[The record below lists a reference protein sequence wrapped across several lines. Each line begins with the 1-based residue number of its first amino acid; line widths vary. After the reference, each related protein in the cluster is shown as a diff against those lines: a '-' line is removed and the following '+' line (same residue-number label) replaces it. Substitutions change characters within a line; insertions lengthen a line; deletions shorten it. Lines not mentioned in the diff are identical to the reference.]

1 MQLASSTQRADAMPA
16 HGYRGSS
23 INCLRA
29 QTVQSFPFP
38 DFLFGLLQ
46 ALGAK
51 DLAQGLVN
59 NVSLH
64 NLNLAWNGLEDAGCT
79 AIANTLHQNMGLKVP
94 PVLTRKEKG
103 R

>member
-1 MQLASSTQRADAMPA
+1 MQLAFNKPQRPCC
-16 HGYRGSS
+16 GYSWLHRLS
-23 INCLRA
+23 IP
-29 QTVQSFPFP
+29 VP
-38 DFLFGLLQ
+38 DGAGVPVLPIVGVVFGLLQ

-79 AIANTLHQNMGLKVP
+79 AIAHTLHQNMGLKVC
-94 PVLTRKEKG
+94 LR
-103 R
+103 